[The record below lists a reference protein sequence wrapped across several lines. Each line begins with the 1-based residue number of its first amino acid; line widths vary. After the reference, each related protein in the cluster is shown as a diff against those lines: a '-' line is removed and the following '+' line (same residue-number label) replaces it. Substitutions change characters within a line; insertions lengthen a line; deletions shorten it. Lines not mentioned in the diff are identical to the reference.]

1 MNIPPFAL
9 LHRAALLL
17 RRTAG
22 DLFVPPL
29 TMSLPATSGLS
40 NKCHQTRCGVIA
52 PKEAVAVCLD
62 SSYLQNRACL
72 SSVSAAPC
80 GAFPAPAAAACT
92 PSCDSPGA
100 VVQPPA
106 APLAPAPQGKGTC
119 VCSRGTG
126 DDRSLL
132 HTPCRSGAPVLPGD
146 PITTAR
152 IGELCRCKAG
162 IRSVQGKEL
171 PGKTNLKQLLSA
183 SKHQT
188 CYFIPYK

>member
-29 TMSLPATSGLS
+29 TMSLPGTSGLS
-40 NKCHQTRCGVIA
+40 NKCHQTRYGVIA

-62 SSYLQNRACL
+62 SSYLQNRACP

-106 APLAPAPQGKGTC
+106 APLAPVPQEKGTC
-119 VCSRGTG
+119 VCSRGVGTIVLCCTHRVAPG
-126 DDRSLL
+126 LPFCQETRSPP
-132 HTPCRSGAPVLPGD
+132 HASGSSAA
-146 PITTAR
+146 AR
-152 IGELCRCKAG
+152 LGSGPSRAKNCLE
-162 IRSVQGKEL
+162 
-171 PGKTNLKQLLSA
+171 KT
-183 SKHQT
+183 
-188 CYFIPYK
+188 I